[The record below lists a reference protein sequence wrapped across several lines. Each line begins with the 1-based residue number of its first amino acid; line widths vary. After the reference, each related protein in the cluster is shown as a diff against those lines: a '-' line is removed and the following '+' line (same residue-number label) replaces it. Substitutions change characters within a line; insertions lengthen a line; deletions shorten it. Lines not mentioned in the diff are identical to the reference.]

1 MISWPLIKKG
11 KTDNTTEVFVCY
23 EPLLVC
29 FLSKKQFFW
38 RGCACE
44 CLFLSLFV
52 STDCVC
58 SSFSLSCLFVYSF
71 VFIAHRVCRNCL
83 PPISLSLSPF
93 QTKIS
98 PLQLVF
104 VNFPTDIV
112 TTFIPSF
119 WFNVELSERRF
130 NRLPAGLS
138 NMDRVWVKRDKTKK
152 KSIESM
158 VYPIFSF
165 CHIFKFPTCLY
176 RLFNN

>member
-1 MISWPLIKKG
+1 MNRCWFVFFQK
-11 KTDNTTEVFVCY
+11 NNFFEEVVRAS
-23 EPLLVC
+23 VC
-29 FLSKKQFFW
+29 FSLYLCLPIACALPSLS
-38 RGCACE
+38 RVYSCTVS
-44 CLFLSLFV
+44 FLSLI
-52 STDCVC
+52 VC
-58 SSFSLSCLFVYSF
+58 
-71 VFIAHRVCRNCL
+71 AETVCH
-83 PPISLSLSPF
+83 PSLSLSPF

-112 TTFIPSF
+112 STFIPSF

-152 KSIESM
+152 KSIVSM